1 MARQNINVGAAPN
14 DGTGDPLR
22 NAMIKA
28 NANFVEL
35 YAGKDAV
42 TVANFAA
49 LPAPATTT
57 GERWWVL
64 NSTGVWLMPG
74 RRNKGAYYSDGVDWI
89 YLGDFPQ
96 AAAEVTLTPV
106 GIVTATDVQAGVAQL
121 EAAIAAIGPSTA
133 LAGEAIITAANGFE
147 VNQTVAAVGMTATK
161 KVIISSAGYLDSDEN
176 DAEMLDIAD
185 VSAFP
190 GTDTLTFV
198 ASFSTLTNGPLKFN
212 WSAF

>member
-22 NAMIKA
+22 TAMIKA
-28 NANFVEL
+28 NDNFVEL

-49 LPAPATTT
+49 LPAAATAT

-64 NSTGVWLMPG
+64 NSTGVWLTPG

-106 GIVTATDVQAGVAQL
+106 GFVTATDVQAGVAQL
-121 EAAIAAIGPSTA
+121 EAAVAAIGPSTA
-133 LAGEAIITAANGFE
+133 LAGEATINV
-147 VNQTVAAVGMTATK
+147 VNEFQQIQTVAAVGMTATK
-161 KVIISSAGYLDSDEN
+161 KVVVSSAAYADTEEN
-176 DAEMLDIAD
+176 DAEMLGIEA

-190 GTDTLTFV
+190 GTDTLTIV
-198 ASFSTLTNGPLKFN
+198 VSFTTVTNGPVKFN